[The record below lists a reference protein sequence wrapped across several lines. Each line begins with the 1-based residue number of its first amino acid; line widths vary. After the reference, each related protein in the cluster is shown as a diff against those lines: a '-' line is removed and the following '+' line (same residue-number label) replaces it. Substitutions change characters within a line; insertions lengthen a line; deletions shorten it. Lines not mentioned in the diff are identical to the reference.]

1 MENFSKNRFVD
12 KNQVIVMERPHL
24 TRQLKAILLADVV
37 GYCRLMS
44 VDEEGTHVK
53 IADYV
58 KDIIEPEIA
67 EYGGRLIRS
76 MGDGFLVEFN
86 SAADA
91 VCCGLD
97 VQDKLAER
105 NTGLDRDHQI
115 QLRIGIN
122 TGDVIVDDRDIY
134 GNSVNIAARLEGLAE
149 PGEIYVTR
157 GCPRSTARPSRPIIP
172 GQRRPKGKEFRASDP
187 RLSSHARC
195 RPTTGTF
202 LAERGCPGSFPNAV
216 RSAPAF
222 GHTDG
227 QHVSGSSRGYGSGVA
242 DPARLLAN
250 VASRIDHGAALPQC
264 QQ

>member
-86 SAADA
+86 SGADA

-149 PGEIYVTR
+149 PGKIYVTR
-157 GCPRSTARPSRPIIP
+157 SVRDQLQGHPDLLFEDRGLRKAKNLSQPIRIYRVRRVE
-172 GQRRPKGKEFRASDP
+172 QRQRHAFPAGLLDRTRA
-187 RLSSHARC
+187 LSEAI
-195 RPTTGTF
+195 F
-202 LAERGCPGSFPNAV
+202 
-216 RSAPAF
+216 
-222 GHTDG
+222 
-227 QHVSGSSRGYGSGVA
+227 VA
-242 DPARLLAN
+242 HRRFAIWTSILLAAA
-250 VASRIDHGAALPQC
+250 ASVTVAALPLRRDYTLLSPRASI
-264 QQ
+264 

>member
-1 MENFSKNRFVD
+1 
-12 KNQVIVMERPHL
+12 MERVHL
-24 TRQLKAILLADVV
+24 KCQLKAVLLADVV
-37 GYCRLMS
+37 GYSRLMS
-44 VDEEGTHVK
+44 VDEIGTHVK
-53 IADYV
+53 LADYV
-58 KDIIEPEIA
+58 RNLIEPQIA

-91 VCCGLD
+91 VCCALD
-97 VQDKLAER
+97 LQDSIA
-105 NTGLDRDHQI
+105 DRDGGTDHDHQI
-115 QLRIGIN
+115 RLRIGIN
-122 TGDVIVDDRDIY
+122 TGDVISDDRDIY

>member
-1 MENFSKNRFVD
+1 
-12 KNQVIVMERPHL
+12 MERVHL
-24 TRQLKAILLADVV
+24 KRQLKAVLLADVV
-37 GYCRLMS
+37 GYSRLMS
-44 VDEEGTHVK
+44 VDEAGTHVK

-58 KDIIEPEIA
+58 KNLLEPQIA

-91 VCCGLD
+91 VCCALD
-97 VQDKLAER
+97 LQDSIADR
-105 NTGLDRDHQI
+105 DGGTDRDHQI
-115 QLRIGIN
+115 RLRIGIN
-122 TGDVIVDDRDIY
+122 TGDVISDDRDIF

-187 RLSSHARC
+187 RLSRRARS
-195 RPTTGTF
+195 RPTTGSF
-202 LAERGCPGSFPNAV
+202 VAGLDCPRSASFPNPLQ
-216 RSAPAF
+216 SAPTIC
-222 GHTDG
+222 HPNG
-227 QHVSGSSRGYGSGVA
+227 QHVGGSSGGYGSGIA

-250 VASRIDHGAALPQC
+250 VASCIDHGAALPQC
-264 QQ
+264 EQ